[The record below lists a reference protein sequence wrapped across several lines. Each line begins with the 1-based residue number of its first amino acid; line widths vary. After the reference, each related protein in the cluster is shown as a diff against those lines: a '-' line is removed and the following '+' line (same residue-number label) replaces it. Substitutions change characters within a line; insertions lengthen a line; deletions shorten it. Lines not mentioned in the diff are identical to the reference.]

1 VNAGYARAMD
11 DLVTRRQLVGAG
23 AAAAA
28 TVGLR
33 TTPARAAARRTRR
46 ADVCVVGGGLSGLA
60 AARALVAADRKVV
73 VLEARNR
80 VGGRTWNASLGAGH
94 ITEIGGEFVGPT
106 QDRILALARAV
117 GVKTFPTYN
126 TGSNVL
132 IAGGVRSLYN
142 AVPGLPN
149 DADVQQAIF
158 AALGLDPL
166 AKQAGVSAP
175 WKAKDARAWD
185 AMTLD
190 DWMRTAVTSP
200 KGQAVFVGACQAI
213 WGADPKELSLLYVLQ
228 YVAAA
233 GNSTHPG
240 TFLRL
245 ITTGGGAQERR
256 FVGGSQVVSERVAER
271 LAKRV
276 VLRAP
281 VRAIAQDGE
290 RVRVVAG
297 GTIVEASQVILAVP
311 PALAARLAYSP
322 ALPKGKAALLRAL
335 VPGSLTK
342 AEAVYATPFWRAAGL
357 SGQGV
362 ADIGPANTIFDNSP
376 PDGSVGVLFGFVGG
390 SSHAAWAALQADQR
404 RAQVLQQ
411 LVAYTG
417 DPQAGTPVDYIE
429 QDWTKE
435 RWTRGCPVAHA
446 APGVLTKYGPW
457 LRRRVGRLHFAGTE
471 TADYWLGYM
480 DGAVRAGDRAARDV
494 LAALRR

>member
-1 VNAGYARAMD
+1 MD
-11 DLVTRRQLVGAG
+11 DLLTRRQLVGAG
-23 AAAAA
+23 AAGAAA
-28 TVGLR
+28 LSLR
-33 TTPARAAARRTRR
+33 SAPRSTRR
-46 ADVCVVGGGLSGLA
+46 ADVCVVGAGLSGLA
-60 AARALVAADRKVV
+60 AAHALVATDRAVV

-106 QDRILALARAV
+106 QDRILALASAV
-117 GVKTFPTYN
+117 GVETFPTYN

-132 IAGGVRSLYN
+132 IAGGARSLYD

-149 DADVQQAIF
+149 DPDVQQAIV
-158 AALGLDPL
+158 AAVGLDAP

-175 WKAKDARAWD
+175 WKAKDAHTWD

-190 DWMRTAVTSP
+190 DWLRGAVP
-200 KGQAVFVGACQAI
+200 ADKGRAIVAAACRAI

-233 GNSTHPG
+233 GNASHPG
-240 TFLRL
+240 SFLRL
-245 ITTGGGAQERR
+245 ITTAGGAQERR
-256 FVGGSQVVSERVAER
+256 FVGGSQVVSERVAAQ
-271 LAKRV
+271 LGKRV

-281 VRAIAQDGE
+281 VRAVAQGAD
-290 RVRVVAG
+290 RVRVVAD
-297 GTIVEASQVILAVP
+297 GTTVEASQVILAVP
-311 PALAARLAYSP
+311 PALATRLAYSP

-335 VPGSLTK
+335 VPGTLTK
-342 AEAVYATPFWRAAGL
+342 AEAVYATPFWRGAGL

-362 ADIGPANTIFDNSP
+362 ADVGPANTIFDNSP

-390 SSHAAWAALQADQR
+390 SSHAAWAAAPADQR
-404 RAQVLQQ
+404 RAQVLENF
-411 LVAYTG
+411 VAYTG
-417 DPQAGTPVDYIE
+417 DPQARTPVDYIE

-435 RWTRGCPVAHA
+435 RWTRGCPVAHV

-457 LRRRVGRLHFAGTE
+457 LRRRVGRVHFAGTE

-480 DGAVRAGDRAARDV
+480 DGAVRAGERAARDV

>member
-1 VNAGYARAMD
+1 MD
-11 DLVTRRQLVGAG
+11 DVLTRRQLVGAG
-23 AAAAA
+23 AAGAALLA
-28 TVGLR
+28 LGS
-33 TTPARAAARRTRR
+33 TPARAAARRRTRN
-46 ADVCVVGGGLSGLA
+46 ADVVVIGAGLSGLA

-80 VGGRTWNASLGAGH
+80 VGGRTWNAALSGGH

-132 IAGGVRSLYN
+132 LAGGVRSLYD
-142 AVPGLPN
+142 AVPGLPG
-149 DADVQQAIF
+149 DPDVQQALL
-158 AALGLDPL
+158 ASLKLDAP

-175 WKAKDARAWD
+175 WKARDARTWD
-185 AMTLD
+185 RMTLD
-190 DWMRTAVTSP
+190 DWMRTEVTTD
-200 KGQAVFVGACQAI
+200 KGRAVFVSACQAI
-213 WGADPKELSLLYVLQ
+213 WGADPSELSLLYVLQ

-233 GNSTHPG
+233 GNATHPG
-240 TFLRL
+240 SFLRL

-256 FVGGSQVVSERVAER
+256 FVGGSQVVSERVARR
-271 LAKRV
+271 LGTRV

-281 VRAIAQDGE
+281 ARAVAQDGDG
-290 RVRVVAG
+290 VRVVAD
-297 GTIVEASQVILAVP
+297 GTTVQARLAILAVP
-311 PALAARLAYSP
+311 PALATRLAYSP
-322 ALPKGKAALLRAL
+322 ALPKGKAALLKAL
-335 VPGSLTK
+335 VPGTLTK
-342 AEAVYATPFWRAAGL
+342 AEAIYARPFWRDAGL

-362 ADIGPANTIFDNSP
+362 ADVGPAGTIFDNSP

-390 SSHAAWAALQADQR
+390 SSHQRWAALPAAQR
-404 RAQVLQQ
+404 RAQVVEQ
-411 LVAYTG
+411 LAAYVG
-417 DPQAGTPVDYIE
+417 DQARSPTDYIE

-457 LRRRVGRLHFAGTE
+457 LRRPVGRVHFAGTE

-480 DGAVRAGDRAARDV
+480 DGAVRAGERAAREV